1 MMRQLWAVA
10 TKEFIDARRDP
21 RSIMTL
27 VGYALMGPVMMLAA
41 FTALVE
47 NETRNEQ
54 LSLIHIS
61 EPTRPY

>member
-10 TKEFIDARRDP
+10 RKEFVDARRDP

-27 VGYALMGPVMMLAA
+27 VGYSLMGPVMMLAA

-47 NETRNEQ
+47 VAGAAEAA
-54 LSLIHIS
+54 
-61 EPTRPY
+61 PA